1 MTSCT
6 IAAIHLTASD
16 SQFAV
21 ILANIFD
28 NFDRGRLI
36 CTLRFLI
43 IIALSKSACDTSTDL
58 VIFSDGLVQQE
69 VSFSSRGRCSRRCKS
84 CSIAWLLVLTVKLP
98 CRLQVFLILAKLV
111 LRRICILGL
120 SVATADTTLSHSV
133 NIVLFSTSD
142 DKVVV
147 FHDLIQVLEIHGEE
161 ARFDLIFTLIC
172 QLTLVHLL

>member
-43 IIALSKSACDTSTDL
+43 IVALSKSARDTSADL

-84 CSIAWLLVLTVKLP
+84 RTIAWLLVLSVKLP

-111 LRRICILGL
+111 LRRVCILGL
-120 SVATADTTLSHSV
+120 SIATAYASLGHSV

-161 ARFDLIFTLIC
+161 ARFDLILTLIC
-172 QLTLVHLL
+172 